1 MDHKTPF
8 RMFKNQRF
16 RNIVGN
22 LCTTSRD
29 LDRYSSCNSCDTKTL
44 CYSDYRP
51 LCHYCAML
59 QRAINNLEINN
70 YIVSANSYCFKNN
83 IWNPDMK
90 TSILSNS
97 VNILHTKN
105 KEIFWNMKLQLA
117 TPQQQAIEFWIGIP
131 CSHRFSAFTHSANQN
146 CWMQIG

>member
-1 MDHKTPF
+1 
-8 RMFKNQRF
+8 MFKNQRF

-97 VNILHTKN
+97 VNILHTKI
-105 KEIFWNMKLQLA
+105 KKFLELESPTCHATTSYRILDRDSLQSQIFSIH
-117 TPQQQAIEFWIGIP
+117 T
-131 CSHRFSAFTHSANQN
+131 FSYSKSLDVDLTTHIL
-146 CWMQIG
+146 CR